1 MIRIV
6 ETGEEERSSGFSFDF
21 IVEDEDWLV
30 SKVLKEGTK
39 ADRAPDITMHSH
51 WIHEGFIM
59 VY

>member
-6 ETGEEERSSGFSFDF
+6 ETGEEERSSGFSFDY

-30 SKVLKEGTK
+30 NKVLKEGTK
-39 ADRAPDITMHSH
+39 ADRAPGITMYSH